1 MSLLSYST
9 EVWAV
14 DGHTKDYFHHSS
26 RSRQWLTDLS
36 NLIGPVNPTEEKITS
51 ILSQLSA
58 AVSTGRALPT
68 NIEPAKP
75 YQLSQKL
82 RELDPEVLH
91 IKHVQELGYSAYAV
105 MEIILSMIIY
115 NLDVLVTSI
124 ESLVG
129 VVNFDFEEIDGDDKG
144 KRE

>member
-1 MSLLSYST
+1 MSLLSYAT
-9 EVWAV
+9 QVWAV
-14 DGHTKDYFHHSS
+14 DGPTKHYFQQSS

-36 NLIGPVNPTEEKITS
+36 NLIGPIGPTEEKITS

-58 AVSTGRALPT
+58 AVSTGRSLPT
-68 NIEPAKP
+68 KIEPPKP

-91 IKHVQELGYSAYAV
+91 IKHIQELGYSAYAV
-105 MEIILSMIIY
+105 MEIISSMITY

-129 VVNFDFEEIDGDDKG
+129 VVSFDFEMYENDKG